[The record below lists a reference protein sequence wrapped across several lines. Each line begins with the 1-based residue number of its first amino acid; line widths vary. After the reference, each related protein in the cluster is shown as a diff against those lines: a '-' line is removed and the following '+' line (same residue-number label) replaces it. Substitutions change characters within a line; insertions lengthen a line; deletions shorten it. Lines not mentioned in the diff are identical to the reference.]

1 MKLELSK
8 GRQGNET
15 YRVMVALGEDV
26 KQSQRGVV
34 RGPSWNG
41 KKALSLTERR
51 GTSVLIS
58 R

>member
-1 MKLELSK
+1 M
-8 GRQGNET
+8 
-15 YRVMVALGEDV
+15 MVALGEDV
-26 KQSQRGVV
+26 KQGQRDVV